1 MATLDNQKLKQIFL
15 LSLIL
20 GITFLLFRNL
30 TSYLSG
36 FLGALTLYILFR
48 NIYRKLVEKKGWKD
62 WVCAI
67 IIMLFATIVIL
78 LPFSFLGYVLVS
90 KVTLIVHDPE
100 PIITQWN
107 ILVVKI
113 KELTG
118 YDIMNSEIISQIQGP
133 LSSFVPNM
141 LGSTMMT
148 ALNIAIM
155 YFILYFMFVNG
166 RQMEAFVKDLFPM
179 QQKNTKIVG
188 DKAREM
194 IISNT
199 IVIPLLAVIQGIFAF
214 IGYIIFGANEAL
226 IMAIITA
233 ISSVIPM
240 IGTMIIWI
248 PLALILIAQNHI
260 GQGVGLLIYGG
271 VVITNI
277 DNIIRFM
284 LQKKIAN
291 VHPLITVFGVI
302 VGVNIFGFVGLI
314 FGPTLIS
321 LLLLLI
327 DLYVKEFTS
336 NNITIVDGDNQHIIT
351 QTDNNIIDFN
361 KEK

>member
-15 LSLIL
+15 LSLII
-20 GITFLLFRNL
+20 GITYLLFRNL

-48 NIYRKLVEKKGWKD
+48 NFYRKLVETKGWKD
-62 WVCAI
+62 WICAML
-67 IIMLFATIVIL
+67 IMIFATIVIL
-78 LPFSFLGYVLVS
+78 IPFSFLGYVLIS
-90 KVTLIVHDPE
+90 KITLIIQDPE
-100 PIITQWN
+100 PLITQWN

-113 KELTG
+113 KDLTG
-118 YDIMNSEIISQIQGP
+118 YDILSGDLISRIQGP
-133 LSSFVPNM
+133 LSSLVPNM
-141 LGSTMMT
+141 LGTTMMS

-166 RQMEAFVKDLFPM
+166 RQMEAFFKDLFPM

-199 IVIPLLAVIQGIFAF
+199 IVIPLLAVIQGVFAF
-214 IGYIIFGANEAL
+214 IGYIIFGVNEPV
-226 IMAIITA
+226 IMAVLTA
-233 ISSVIPM
+233 IASVIPM
-240 IGTMIIWI
+240 VGTMIIWI

-260 GQGVGLLIYGG
+260 GPGIGLLIYGA

-277 DNIIRFM
+277 DNVIRFM
-284 LQKKIAN
+284 LQKKIAD

-336 NNITIVDGDNQHIIT
+336 NNVTIIDGNNKHINTQVDND
-351 QTDNNIIDFN
+351 IIDFDR
-361 KEK
+361 EK

>member
-15 LSLIL
+15 LTLIL
-20 GITFLLFRNL
+20 GIAFLLFRNL

-62 WVCAI
+62 WICATLI
-67 IIMLFATIVIL
+67 ITLATVVIL
-78 LPFSFLGYVLVS
+78 IPFSFLGYILTEKITKIVQDPQP
-90 KVTLIVHDPE
+90 LIH
-100 PIITQWN
+100 QWN
-107 ILVVKI
+107 ILVIKI
-113 KELTG
+113 KEITG
-118 YDIMNSEIISQIQGP
+118 YDIMSEDIFSQIQGP
-133 LSSFVPNM
+133 VSSFLPNM
-141 LGSTMMT
+141 LGSTMMI

-155 YFILYFMFVNG
+155 YFVLYFMFVNG
-166 RQMEAFVKDLFPM
+166 RQMEAFFKDLFPM
-179 QQKNTKIVG
+179 QKENTKIVS

-214 IGYIIFGANEAL
+214 IGYLIFGVNEAV
-226 IMAIITA
+226 IMAVMTA
-233 ISSVIPM
+233 ITSVIPM
-240 IGTMIIWI
+240 IGTMIIWV
-248 PLALILIAQNHI
+248 PLSLVLIAQDHV
-260 GQGVGLLIYGG
+260 GQGIGLLLYGG
-271 VVITNI
+271 LVITNI
-277 DNIIRFM
+277 DNVIRFM
-284 LQKKIAN
+284 LQKKIAD
-291 VHPLITVFGVI
+291 VHPMITVFGVI

-336 NNITIVDGDNQHIIT
+336 KNVTIIDGEKKHIIT
-351 QTDNNIIDFN
+351 PLDDDLISFD